1 MELKNLFSVIIWD
14 VIFNEE
20 FYIVNA
26 FEGVIDVTIFNLN
39 DELSI
44 VGQR

>member
-20 FYIVNA
+20 FYVVDA
-26 FEGVIDVTIFNLN
+26 LEGVVDVTLFNLN